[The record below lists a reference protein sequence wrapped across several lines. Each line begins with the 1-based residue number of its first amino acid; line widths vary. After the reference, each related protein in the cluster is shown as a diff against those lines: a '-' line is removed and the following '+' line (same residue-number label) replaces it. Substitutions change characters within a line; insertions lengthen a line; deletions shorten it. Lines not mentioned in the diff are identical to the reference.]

1 MVPETQNTPYITSCT
16 IPETQKL
23 PELTSAMFQ
32 ETQETPGMS
41 LEVPHT
47 PKRPVKPTERD
58 TTHNFTSFQNIFM
71 KELEAVE
78 RKFEQLKETIISL
91 SELTVSNCNE
101 ISSLTVEISKN
112 PLSPLEK
119 LKFSAE
125 IKFKKHE
132 SSLTKIRF
140 ISYQTIGF

>member
-23 PELTSAMFQ
+23 PELTSAIFQ
-32 ETQETPGMS
+32 ETQETPGIS

-71 KELEAVE
+71 KEVEAVE
-78 RKFEQLKETIISL
+78 RSLNNLIGIL

-119 LKFSAE
+119 LTFSAE

-140 ISYQTIGF
+140 I

>member
-23 PELTSAMFQ
+23 PEFTSAMFQ
-32 ETQETPGMS
+32 ETQETPGIS

-78 RKFEQLKETIISL
+78 RSLNNLIGIL

-125 IKFKKHE
+125 TKFKKHE

-140 ISYQTIGF
+140 I

>member
-23 PELTSAMFQ
+23 PEFTSAMFQ
-32 ETQETPGMS
+32 ETQETPGIS

-78 RKFEQLKETIISL
+78 RSLNNLIGIL